1 MEESENRRHSLRL
14 DMESDKI
21 EISWQGADN
30 QLQSTDATCVDLAR
44 HGVLFEHKNSF
55 KLGEL
60 IEISFNP
67 DNDKRHTVKG
77 QVCRCK
83 SMGGFFHTAVQLVP
97 TY

>member
-1 MEESENRRHSLRL
+1 MEESEDRRHSLRL

-21 EISWQGADN
+21 EVSWQGEDQ

-44 HGVLFEHKNSF
+44 HGVLFEHQNSF

-83 SMGGFFHTAVQLVP
+83 NVGEFFHTAVQLVP
-97 TY
+97 SY